1 MSCISIKNIFSPA
14 PTDKMT
20 AMMKKTSSEAKDMI
34 SKVRR
39 CLFSVT
45 PDAPDLFYH
54 FKVEL
59 NENKNKENLPKI
71 YNIH

>member
-1 MSCISIKNIFSPA
+1 
-14 PTDKMT
+14 MT

-39 CLFSVT
+39 RCLFSVT
-45 PDAPDLFYH
+45 PDASDLFYH
-54 FKVEL
+54 FKVEM
-59 NENKNKENLPKI
+59 NENKNLPKI